1 MANVL
6 QKHFPII
13 RDRQEVLLEIS
24 KRNDLRA
31 IFESWEKKH
40 QKRFIEYCT
49 GVKGIK
55 LLYDQFF
62 KAIMNPE
69 ITPERLEDLLS
80 LILGE
85 KIKILKVL
93 PADSTRI
100 AAEKSLLVLDIV
112 VELEDGSI
120 ANVEV
125 QKIGYAFPGQRSACY
140 SADLLLRQYK
150 RVKGER
156 GKAFSYKDIK
166 KVYTIVL
173 FENSVGEFHKFRD
186 KYLHHVKHKSD
197 SGLELELLQEYTFIA
212 LDIFKEILQNK
223 KIEECN
229 KLDAWMVF
237 LSVDEP
243 ETIMQLIK
251 RYPEFESMYREVYEI
266 CRNMEDFMGIFSEEL
281 AILDKNTVDYMID
294 EMQNTI
300 DDQQNTI
307 EEQKETI
314 DVLKGSLESQRLY
327 QEKLNRLIQ
336 RLIEDNRTEDLRYAA
351 GDRELQE
358 KLLSEYGLL

>member
-1 MANVL
+1 M
-6 QKHFPII
+6 I
-13 RDRQEVLLEIS
+13 
-24 KRNDLRA
+24 
-31 IFESWEKKH
+31 
-40 QKRFIEYCT
+40 
-49 GVKGIK
+49 
-55 LLYDQFF
+55 
-62 KAIMNPE
+62 
-69 ITPERLEDLLS
+69 
-80 LILGE
+80 
-85 KIKILKVL
+85 
-93 PADSTRI
+93 
-100 AAEKSLLVLDIV
+100 
-112 VELEDGSI
+112 
-120 ANVEV
+120 
-125 QKIGYAFPGQRSACY
+125 
-140 SADLLLRQYK
+140 
-150 RVKGER
+150 
-156 GKAFSYKDIK
+156 
-166 KVYTIVL
+166 
-173 FENSVGEFHKFRD
+173 
-186 KYLHHVKHKSD
+186 
-197 SGLELELLQEYTFIA
+197 
-212 LDIFKEILQNK
+212 
-223 KIEECN
+223 
-229 KLDAWMVF
+229 F

-314 DVLKGSLESQRLY
+314 NVLKGSLESQRLY

>member
-1 MANVL
+1 M
-6 QKHFPII
+6 
-13 RDRQEVLLEIS
+13 
-24 KRNDLRA
+24 
-31 IFESWEKKH
+31 
-40 QKRFIEYCT
+40 
-49 GVKGIK
+49 
-55 LLYDQFF
+55 
-62 KAIMNPE
+62 
-69 ITPERLEDLLS
+69 
-80 LILGE
+80 
-85 KIKILKVL
+85 
-93 PADSTRI
+93 
-100 AAEKSLLVLDIV
+100 
-112 VELEDGSI
+112 
-120 ANVEV
+120 
-125 QKIGYAFPGQRSACY
+125 Y

-150 RVKGER
+150 RV
-156 GKAFSYKDIK
+156 KAFSYKDIK

-229 KLDAWMVF
+229 KLDAWMIF

-300 DDQQNTI
+300 D
-307 EEQKETI
+307 EQKETI